1 MSTPTINPAMQAALN
16 QMQNIAGQAAGA
28 SGPAAAGQQ
37 VDTTVGTGGFSEALQ
52 SSLERI
58 NQMQTEAG
66 DKAKAFQ
73 AGEPGVSLHDTMIT
87 SQKASIAFEMGV
99 QMRNR
104 LVSAYKDVMN
114 MQV

>member
-16 QMQNIAGQAAGA
+16 QMQDLAGQAAGA
-28 SGPAAAGQQ
+28 VPRAGGQNL
-37 VDTTVGTGGFSEALQ
+37 DTTVGSGGFSEALQ

-58 NQMQTEAG
+58 NQMQTDAG

-87 SQKASIAFEMGV
+87 GQKASIAFEMGV

>member
-1 MSTPTINPAMQAALN
+1 
-16 QMQNIAGQAAGA
+16 
-28 SGPAAAGQQ
+28 
-37 VDTTVGTGGFSEALQ
+37 
-52 SSLERI
+52 
-58 NQMQTEAG
+58 
-66 DKAKAFQ
+66 
-73 AGEPGVSLHDTMIT
+73 MIT

>member
-1 MSTPTINPAMQAALN
+1 MSIPTINPAMQAALN
-16 QMQNIAGQAAGA
+16 QMQSLAGQAAGA
-28 SGPAAAGQQ
+28 DAPRADGHNLN
-37 VDTTVGTGGFSEALQ
+37 TTVGTGGFGDALQ
-52 SSLERI
+52 ASLERI

>member
-16 QMQNIAGQAAGA
+16 QMQNLAGQATG
-28 SGPAAAGQQ
+28 GQN

-58 NQMQTEAG
+58 NQMQMESG
-66 DKAKAFQ
+66 EKARAFQ

-104 LVSAYKDVMN
+104 LVNAYKDVMN